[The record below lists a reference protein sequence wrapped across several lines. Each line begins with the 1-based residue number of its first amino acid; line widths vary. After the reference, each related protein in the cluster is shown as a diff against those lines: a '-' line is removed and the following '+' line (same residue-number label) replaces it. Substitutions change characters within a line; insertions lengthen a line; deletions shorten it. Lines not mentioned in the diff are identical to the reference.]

1 VGRKVPSFGFVLLIV
16 VNFNCLFNLQD
27 HIVQSNKL
35 YNSLCL
41 FLMTTITKRIG
52 TLMVPSFNK
61 SSHSIA
67 CSYYFSKRNILGDSN
82 SDKVKHP
89 ASQECSTAVEV
100 LSIGRFHSKNGCR
113 AQMCCDDW
121 KRQETIQGN
130 LYFKHHHIVTETF
143 EVFG

>member
-1 VGRKVPSFGFVLLIV
+1 VRRKVPSFGFVLLIV

-35 YNSLCL
+35 FNSLCL

-67 CSYYFSKRNILGDSN
+67 CSSYYFSNRNILRDSK
-82 SDKVKHP
+82 SDRVKHP

-100 LSIGRFHSKNGCR
+100 LSIGRFHSKNGCG
-113 AQMCCDDW
+113 A
-121 KRQETIQGN
+121 
-130 LYFKHHHIVTETF
+130 
-143 EVFG
+143 

>member
-1 VGRKVPSFGFVLLIV
+1 MPSSGFVLLVV

-35 YNSLCL
+35 FNSLCL
-41 FLMTTITKRIG
+41 FLMTTITKRIA

-67 CSYYFSKRNILGDSN
+67 CSYYFSKRNILGDSK

-100 LSIGRFHSKNGCR
+100 LSIISRLIAKTVVERKCVVMTEKGKKRFREIYILST
-113 AQMCCDDW
+113 
-121 KRQETIQGN
+121 TI
-130 LYFKHHHIVTETF
+130 L
-143 EVFG
+143 